1 LPVDKATIMIGGGAD
16 PQSQRTLKRM
26 VQRLGFQVVEA
37 AETGNLIRAL
47 PSTKPHLIMIIANRD
62 DAGDGLEVGRQI
74 RRSYQRIPIILI
86 TPNSSEELA
95 LGVLR
100 SGINDLLKHPV
111 SPAELAASISRSL
124 PWFGPS
130 SRPAAKLEPLD
141 EAPIGDHNFVGRSP
155 AILAVKQLSLKVASA
170 DCTVLIT
177 GETGTGK
184 ELVADLIHQSSSRS
198 QYPFVVVNCAAI
210 PDTLLESEVFGYE
223 KGAFT
228 GAHRNREGAMHTA
241 NLGTLFFDE
250 IGEMSPYAQ
259 AKILRTIE
267 NKEVCPVGG
276 RKSVPINVRFIAA
289 TNRDLEE
296 AMREKKFRSDLY
308 FRLNVARIHLTPLRE
323 RKEDIGLLL
332 EYFRK
337 KLNRH
342 LGKEIEGYTQDAAA
356 ALLEYDWPG
365 NVRELKNLL
374 EAAFISASHR
384 IKFDDF
390 PELFRRGLQKNKG
403 LTRDERAQLLA
414 ALSSNKWNKSK
425 AAQQLQWSR
434 MTLYRKMAKYQISP
448 HREGNTL
455 PSFASL

>member
-1 LPVDKATIMIGGGAD
+1 LEKATIMISGATA
-16 PQSQRTLKRM
+16 PLVRHTLKKM
-26 VQRLGFQVVEA
+26 VRRLGFQAVEA
-37 AETGNLIRAL
+37 AETRDLIGAL
-47 PSTKPHLIMIIANRD
+47 PSTKPQLIMVVAGRD
-62 DAGDGLEVGRQI
+62 DAGDGLEAGRQI
-74 RRSYQRIPIILI
+74 RRSDQRIPIILI
-86 TPNSSEELA
+86 TPCSSEEIA
-95 LGVLR
+95 IKVLR
-100 SGINDLLKHPV
+100 SGINDFLKHPV
-111 SPAELAASISRSL
+111 SSAELAASISRNL
-124 PWFGPS
+124 PRFGPRS
-130 SRPAAKLEPLD
+130 ASAVELDPTD
-141 EAPIGDHNFVGRSP
+141 EAPSDDPKLIGRSP
-155 AILAVKQLSLKVASA
+155 AILAVKQLCLKVASA

-184 ELVADLIHQSSSRS
+184 ELVADLIHRSSPRS
-198 QYPFVVVNCAAI
+198 PQPFVVVNCAAI

-228 GAHRNREGAMHTA
+228 GAHRNREGAIYSA

-276 RKSVPINVRFIAA
+276 RRSVPVNVRFIAA
-289 TNRDLEE
+289 TNRNLEE

-323 RKEDIGLLL
+323 RKEDIGVLL

-337 KLNRH
+337 RLNRQ
-342 LGKEIEGYTQDAAA
+342 LDKEIEGYTQETVA
-356 ALLEYDWPG
+356 ALLDYDWPG

-374 EAAFISASHR
+374 EATFINASRR
-384 IKFDDF
+384 IKFEDF
-390 PELFRRGLQKNKG
+390 PELFCRGLQKNQG
-403 LTRDERAQLLA
+403 LTQDERAQLLA
-414 ALSSNKWNKSK
+414 ALSSNSWNKSK

-448 HREGNTL
+448 HPKGSIL
-455 PSFASL
+455 PSCASL